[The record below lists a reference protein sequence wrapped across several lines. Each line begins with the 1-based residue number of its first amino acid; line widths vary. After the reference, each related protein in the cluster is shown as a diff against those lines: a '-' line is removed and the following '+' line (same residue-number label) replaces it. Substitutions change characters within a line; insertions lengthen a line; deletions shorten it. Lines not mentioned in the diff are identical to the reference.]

1 MTPLAFRM
9 AKDLTLPIKRRRACD
24 DFALA
29 TAKKLGGA
37 HCFDVTAAWP
47 VIEDLAIKIAYDG
60 HDVGPLGFLPA
71 EKTWIEYD
79 DSAYAPEKYFYGR
92 VGFLLESKAGGRFAD
107 ITWCSECGDYTD
119 EQLRLMSN
127 GKDDIGRVKWAY
139 QAGNDDQLLYLFH
152 DANSRV
158 HWTGPDVG
166 PDITDPDE
174 RDAIA
179 NWEPGVIFAA
189 LALINSPRII
199 GRRQHMPHRGL
210 ERDLI
215 AKKKLIGKF
224 PLHAWTEIKLEINS
238 ARGVS
243 ADASTE
249 AHLTGERA
257 LHFCRAHLRIRLG
270 KLELV
275 SAHWRGNPALGI
287 KRSRYRLMAP
297 DVEART

>member
-9 AKDLTLPIKRRRACD
+9 AKDLTLPIKRRRASD
-24 DFALA
+24 DFAFA
-29 TAKKLGGA
+29 AAKKLSGA

-47 VIEDLAIKIAYDG
+47 VIEELATKIAYDS

-79 DSAYAPEKYFYGR
+79 ASATMPKKHFPGR
-92 VGFLLESKAGGRFAD
+92 EGFLLESKAGGRFAD
-107 ITWCSECGDYTD
+107 ITWCAECGQYTD
-119 EQLRLMSN
+119 EQLRLMSSGN
-127 GKDDIGRVKWAY
+127 DIGRIQWGY
-139 QAGNDDQLLYLFH
+139 QAANDDQLLYLFH

-158 HWTGPDVG
+158 HWTGRDVG
-166 PDITDPDE
+166 PEITDLDE
-174 RDAIA
+174 REALA
-179 NWEPGVIFAA
+179 NWQPGVIFAA

-210 ERDLI
+210 ERDLV

-224 PLHAWTEIKLEINS
+224 PLHAWTEIKLEINAQRDAS
-238 ARGVS
+238 T
-243 ADASTE
+243 DASTE

-270 KLELV
+270 KLEIV

-287 KRSRYRLMAP
+287 KQTRYRLVA
-297 DVEART
+297 